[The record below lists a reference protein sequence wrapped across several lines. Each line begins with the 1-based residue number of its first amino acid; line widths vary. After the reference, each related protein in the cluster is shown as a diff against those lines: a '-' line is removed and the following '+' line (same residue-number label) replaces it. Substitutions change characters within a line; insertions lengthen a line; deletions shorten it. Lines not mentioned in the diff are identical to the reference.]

1 MALAKPRLTPS
12 PGSGQGD
19 ADRLLEFI
27 HAAGGTFRRLRS
39 LLDEQVQPLGLL
51 GAECLV
57 LWLCATRA
65 HHAGWA
71 QQDLATAV
79 GVSPALMSSL
89 VEGLRKRGLM
99 EMKRSPVDRRRQVWR
114 LLSQGEDLLSQ
125 IRSSLGGIAQQIDD
139 LVPAEEQEA
148 AKQVFARLS
157 EPVAAGVPALR
168 SVFVSGLR
176 TYDPDGLCRELRR
189 PATMEQGG
197 GK

>member
-1 MALAKPRLTPS
+1 MGGKFRMALATTRHTLS
-12 PGSGQGD
+12 PGSGEGD
-19 ADRLLEFI
+19 ADHLLEFI

-39 LLDEQVQPLGLL
+39 LLDEQVQPLGLM

-57 LWLCATRA
+57 LWLCATHA

-99 EMKRSPVDRRRQVWR
+99 EMKRSPVDRRRQVWH
-114 LLSQGEDLLSQ
+114 LLAQGEDLLNQ
-125 IRSSLGGIAQQIDD
+125 IRNSLGGIAQQIDD
-139 LVPAEEQEA
+139 LVPLEEQQA
-148 AKQVFARLS
+148 TQQVFARLS
-157 EPVAAGVPALR
+157 APIAATAPE
-168 SVFVSGLR
+168 LR
-176 TYDPDGLCRELRR
+176 TYDPDGLSGQLCL
-189 PATMEQGG
+189 PATEQEG

>member
-1 MALAKPRLTPS
+1 MLVANTRQTPLAASEGR
-12 PGSGQGD
+12 

-27 HAAGGTFRRLRS
+27 HAGGGAFRRLRG
-39 LLDEQVQPLGLL
+39 LLDEQVQPLGID
-51 GAECLV
+51 GAQCLV
-57 LWLCATRA
+57 LWLCATHA

-99 EMKRSPVDRRRQVWR
+99 EMKRSPVDRRRQVWH

-125 IRSSLGGIAQQIDD
+125 IRSSLGGIAQQIDE
-139 LVPAEEQEA
+139 LVPISEQQTTQ
-148 AKQVFARLS
+148 QVFARLADS
-157 EPVAAGVPALR
+157 ATAGPPV
-168 SVFVSGLR
+168 LR
-176 TYDPDGLCRELRR
+176 TFDPDGLGRQSTRTSNR
-189 PATMEQGG
+189 EQGG

>member
-1 MALAKPRLTPS
+1 MSLATTRHTPS
-12 PGSGQGD
+12 PGSGERD

-39 LLDEQVQPLGLL
+39 LLDEQVQPLGLM

-114 LLSQGEDLLSQ
+114 LLAQGEDLLSQ

-139 LVPAEEQEA
+139 LVPLEEQETA
-148 AKQVFARLS
+148 QQVFARLS
-157 EPVAAGVPALR
+157 EPIAAGTPV
-168 SVFVSGLR
+168 LR
-176 TYDPDGLCRELRR
+176 TYDPDGLSGQLCL
-189 PATMEQGG
+189 PAATEQKG